1 MVVDNLYLMY
11 TPFPYNCYCNIILFL
26 INEEYL
32 ILIKCYTGETAGD
45 QIVTV
50 FELDLSCTCQSK

>member
-11 TPFPYNCYCNIILFL
+11 TPFPYNCYFNIILFFF

-45 QIVTV
+45 QI
-50 FELDLSCTCQSK
+50 